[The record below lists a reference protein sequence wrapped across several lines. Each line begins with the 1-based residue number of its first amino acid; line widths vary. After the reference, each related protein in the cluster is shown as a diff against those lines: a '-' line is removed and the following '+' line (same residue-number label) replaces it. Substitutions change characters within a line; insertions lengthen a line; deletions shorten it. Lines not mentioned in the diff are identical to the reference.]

1 MVMQHFP
8 SKFLP
13 YVVETYQ
20 PYAKKQKEDFY
31 VFQKYLFR
39 LRIW

>member
-8 SKFLP
+8 LKFLP

-20 PYAKKQKEDFY
+20 SYAKNKKEDFY
-31 VFQKYLFR
+31 VYQKYPL
-39 LRIW
+39 

>member
-8 SKFLP
+8 LKFLP

-20 PYAKKQKEDFY
+20 SYAKKQKEDYY
-31 VFQKYLFR
+31 VYTNHPF
-39 LRIW
+39 